1 MTCVVGTTDGETVIL
16 GADSA
21 AGNGEEIYTVPA
33 APKIF
38 VRDPYLVG
46 VCGSYRVAQI
56 LRFGAEW
63 PDVPPSADLES
74 FLIRELVP
82 AIRSAVTAEGVAES
96 GRWILG
102 DKTALLFGCRGQL
115 WHVGADLTVL
125 PETGYAAIG
134 SGRLRAY
141 AALHAL
147 QAAGV
152 EPPRRRLELALEAAA
167 AFTSNVRPP
176 WHFLTTGSG
185 LPSRIPPDVD
195 GSAGR

>member
-1 MTCVVGTTDGETVIL
+1 MTCVVGNTDGETVIF

-21 AGNGEEIYTVPA
+21 AAGIGEEIYTIPA

-38 VRDPYLVG
+38 ARGRYLLG

-56 LRFGAEW
+56 LRFRTEL
-63 PDVPPSADLES
+63 PDVPKSEDLEA
-74 FLIRELVP
+74 FIIRELVP
-82 AIRSAVTAEGVAES
+82 TIRRAVKTEGVA
-96 GRWILG
+96 GRGRALLG
-102 DKTALLFGCRGQL
+102 EKTALLLGCRGQL
-115 WHVGADLTVL
+115 WHIGADLTVL
-125 PETGYAAIG
+125 PETGFAAIG

-147 QAAGV
+147 EAAGV

-176 WHFLTTGSG
+176 WHFLTTGRDT
-185 LPSRIPPDVD
+185 PS
-195 GSAGR
+195 